1 MTRSEDL
8 RKQLIMQKS
17 PINVGQMTTL
27 DCVLGV
33 KSLKVLNG
41 VLNGI
46 NRVCLGWLES
56 YLYGR
61 SLKLV
66 LNYVVSPNFPVMFGV
81 PQSSVLGP
89 LLYLVYVDMMRF
101 YLQDV
106 YVTYFAEDTA
116 LTVFA
121 KSVDDLIAKANN
133 ALKIQKVF
141 TSLNLLCVNV
151 NMFLRLFCRVCDSV
165 DVSGKVLLREIPVV
179 QVKSL
184 RYLGFHIDSN
194 LSSKHHSDIISV
206 KISRGVGT
214 LRRLSIFCQ
223 FGRLLLQTTS
233 LFTLRFFN
241 T

>member
-1 MTRSEDL
+1 M
-8 RKQLIMQKS
+8 
-17 PINVGQMTTL
+17 

-121 KSVDDLIAKANN
+121 KSVVGLMVKANN
-133 ALKIQKVF
+133 DLKRQEVF
-141 TSLNLLCVNV
+141 TSLTLLCVNIKKT
-151 NMFLRLFCRVCDSV
+151 FLLTFFRVSYSV
-165 DVSGKVLLREIPVV
+165 DVSRKVLLCEKPILL
-179 QVKSL
+179 VKSL
-184 RYLGFHIDSN
+184 RYRGFHTD
-194 LSSKHHSDIISV
+194 
-206 KISRGVGT
+206 
-214 LRRLSIFCQ
+214 SIFRGSIIATLIPAKLHVEWAVSEDWSRFCQ
-223 FGRLLLQTTS
+223 NVHFSLYILQ
-233 LFTLRFFN
+233 
-241 T
+241 